1 MERFFVLARHN
12 FSQGAKMKISLIAS
26 RLLLGASLGAAAL
39 HAADSQTPP
48 QTTQP
53 PSPLIINHYDISL
66 RTEARIDENNYFS
79 YVVDEAKKPTGE
91 WVLEANG
98 ETYVEFKVDPSN
110 IFDIGNGHHIKHL
123 YANVQDYISIKDFF
137 GPTPNPL
144 RYNTWGFDIKA
155 KSVIVSSGQI
165 EYTNENGQITT
176 EQTMGALY
184 VSQASSITGNLVVY
198 GEKPFDIHNIE
209 NEYFPF
215 LFIDNSS
222 KANGHHNGYLK
233 VNGHFQLENAG
244 LALINSGSRDSLL
257 DISGRALIT
266 DSLIGVD
273 VSDLSKANLTNHT
286 ILTANQGIYVGR
298 WEDTNGNKLVD
309 ANEVVS
315 TNDRTE
321 IRGVLYVDLI
331 DLLQESQVFKDK
343 NLDLYRGA
351 FFGSA
356 YLENLTN
363 YEYKI
368 VGNKLLISGGLDASK
383 LTASSMLD
391 LEIAIRE
398 SLVSGAD
405 SNDYTGLLGYL
416 QTDLKNDT
424 TSYLGIFT
432 DEAKK
437 QEFESFLANAIAGL
451 RHK

>member
-1 MERFFVLARHN
+1 M
-12 FSQGAKMKISLIAS
+12 
-26 RLLLGASLGAAAL
+26 
-39 HAADSQTPP
+39 
-48 QTTQP
+48 
-53 PSPLIINHYDISL
+53 
-66 RTEARIDENNYFS
+66 
-79 YVVDEAKKPTGE
+79 
-91 WVLEANG
+91 
-98 ETYVEFKVDPSN
+98 EFKVDPSN

-144 RYNTWGFDIKA
+144 RYNTWGFDITGDV
-155 KSVIVSSGQI
+155 SVGSGLREIPNQGGSG
-165 EYTNENGQITT
+165 TTT
-176 EQTMGALY
+176 EQTMGALS
-184 VSQASSITGNLVVY
+184 VSQASSITGNLAIH
-198 GEKPFDIHNIE
+198 GETPIASAQD
-209 NEYFPF
+209 FP
-215 LFIDNSS
+215 LLTIQN
-222 KANGHHNGYLK
+222 AGVNNYYNAYLK

-266 DSLIGVD
+266 DSLIGVG
-273 VSDLSKANLTNHT
+273 VNDLSKANLTNHT
-286 ILTANQGIYVGR
+286 ILTANQGIYVG
-298 WEDTNGNKLVD
+298 EFTGDTNGNNFPD
-309 ANEVVS
+309 PGEIDS
-315 TNDRTE
+315 TNDTTKVM
-321 IRGVLYVDLI
+321 GALNVDLI

-356 YLENLTN
+356 DLENLTS
-363 YEYKI
+363 YEYEI